1 MSSPSA
7 RNNSDFGTARE
18 GASTNFE
25 LESGQRGPPSDAPS
39 LRNIRS
45 ADIENRISSWVC
57 VLGAFIFLLPSY
69 GFPQAIGTV
78 QAYLQEHQ
86 LSGYSARDI
95 GWVTGL
101 YTALTLFL
109 GIQAGPIV
117 DRYGTKVLAPL
128 STALTLPTF
137 FLLAECKYYW
147 QFMLCL
153 GIYGGI
159 GGALASTVA
168 VSVVGKIF
176 TRLRGLA
183 IGLALTGSALGGVVF
198 PFLLRELFPKY
209 GWAWSM
215 RFVGFTI
222 AGVMIPGTLCF
233 IPFAKLS
240 RNHHHTQLVI
250 PSQPSADSAAPTPRL
265 RAASATIN
273 FAAFR
278 VPAFSL
284 IAAAFFLLEFV
295 IFGISGIF
303 PTLANWA
310 GYPADTGY
318 NIVAI
323 VNGCGCISRIGA
335 GFLGDKLGHYNV
347 LFTSTCVTIVCVAV
361 TILPFGTTHIQALYY
376 GQANIFLATCSALMA
391 TAPDVEVH
399 LASFAPIKAAVA
411 AASEVGMQAHLNANP
426 IKFHEIH
433 GTNYF
438 KALLSPEVGGRRLL
452 EIAPSLRTMPT
463 VLQIIARAAMPY
475 TGPEM
480 VENCNEIRRIIEQVG
495 PDLTLV
501 DNMFTP
507 GLTMARHM
515 GIKWMILSPNT
526 LKDLA
531 LPLQP
536 KAAFFWKYPW

>member
-7 RNNSDFGTARE
+7 QNNSDLGMPRE
-18 GASTNFE
+18 ATSTNFE
-25 LESGQRGPPSDAPS
+25 LESGQQAPPSDAPS
-39 LRNIRS
+39 LRNTRS

-117 DRYGTKVLAPL
+117 DRYGTEVLAPL

-183 IGLALTGSALGGVVF
+183 IGLALTGSALGGVIF
-198 PFLLRELFPKY
+198 PFLLRELFPKW

-240 RNHHHTQLVI
+240 RTHHHTQLVV
-250 PSQPSADSAAPTPRL
+250 PSQPSADPAAPTPRH

-361 TILPFGTTHIQALYY
+361 TILPFGTTHIQALYVFAVLW
-376 GQANIFLATCSALMA
+376 GLSSGVFSALIPACMGKTCQTKDYGRCFGSMNFTVSFALLITVPIGGQILESIGGMA
-391 TAPDVEVH
+391 LAGLYVGVLCMAGGCI
-399 LASFAPIKAAVA
+399 LASR
-411 AASEVGMQAHLNANP
+411 S
-426 IKFHEIH
+426 
-433 GTNYF
+433 
-438 KALLSPEVGGRRLL
+438 LLVQSWLDYKV
-452 EIAPSLRTMPT
+452 
-463 VLQIIARAAMPY
+463 
-475 TGPEM
+475 
-480 VENCNEIRRIIEQVG
+480 RI
-495 PDLTLV
+495 
-501 DNMFTP
+501 
-507 GLTMARHM
+507 
-515 GIKWMILSPNT
+515 
-526 LKDLA
+526 
-531 LPLQP
+531 
-536 KAAFFWKYPW
+536 

>member
-1 MSSPSA
+1 M
-7 RNNSDFGTARE
+7 
-18 GASTNFE
+18 
-25 LESGQRGPPSDAPS
+25 
-39 LRNIRS
+39 
-45 ADIENRISSWVC
+45 
-57 VLGAFIFLLPSY
+57 
-69 GFPQAIGTV
+69 AIGTV

-117 DRYGTKVLAPL
+117 DRYGTEVLAPL

-137 FLLAECKYYW
+137 FLLAECKCYW

-198 PFLLRELFPKY
+198 PFLLRELFPKW

-240 RNHHHTQLVI
+240 RTHHHTQLVV
-250 PSQPSADSAAPTPRL
+250 PSQPSADPAAPTPRH

-361 TILPFGTTHIQALYY
+361 TILPFGTTHIQALYILESI
-376 GQANIFLATCSALMA
+376 GGMALAGLYVGVLCMA
-391 TAPDVEVH
+391 GGCI
-399 LASFAPIKAAVA
+399 LASR
-411 AASEVGMQAHLNANP
+411 S
-426 IKFHEIH
+426 
-433 GTNYF
+433 
-438 KALLSPEVGGRRLL
+438 LLVQSWLD
-452 EIAPSLRTMPT
+452 
-463 VLQIIARAAMPY
+463 Y
-475 TGPEM
+475 K
-480 VENCNEIRRIIEQVG
+480 IRI
-495 PDLTLV
+495 
-501 DNMFTP
+501 
-507 GLTMARHM
+507 
-515 GIKWMILSPNT
+515 
-526 LKDLA
+526 
-531 LPLQP
+531 
-536 KAAFFWKYPW
+536 